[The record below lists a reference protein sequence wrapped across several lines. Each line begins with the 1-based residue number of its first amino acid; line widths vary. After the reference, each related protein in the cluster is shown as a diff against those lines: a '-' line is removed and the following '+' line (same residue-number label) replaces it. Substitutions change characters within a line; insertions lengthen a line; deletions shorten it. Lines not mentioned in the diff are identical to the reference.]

1 MRKGLSVLCI
11 VLVFALCA
19 GHAAIASQ
27 SDTARY
33 IVRFKAAD
41 VKLHGASRS
50 QVIST
55 LQQTLR
61 NNLKSVNKIVKS
73 PANSNIN
80 PLWIANAFAIDAS
93 ADEIARIAKLPS
105 VAEVFLN
112 KYKIFIDK
120 DIAKRDANTE
130 PAVIQWGI
138 QKVRAPEVWQKFR
151 IDGAG
156 VVVGIIDTGID
167 GTHSALA
174 GKILSFKD
182 FTAEQAQTPT
192 DTQGHGTHVAG
203 TVAGSQGVGV
213 APGARLIIGRVFDTN
228 GGTTEEVLLNGMQWM
243 LDPDGI
249 AETNDGPRLIN
260 NSWGSNDSVDK
271 TFWVA
276 VENWVT
282 AGILPVY
289 AAGNN
294 GMWGGKVGTPAAFPH
309 SWAVAATTSTDAL
322 AYFSS
327 QGPIAWDG
335 VPLMK
340 PDIAAPGDKIISC
353 KIGGGLVSN
362 SGTSMACPHVAGV
375 AALMYQADPTLTI
388 DQVRLIAE
396 ETAKDLG
403 AAGKDGKFGSGLIDS
418 YKIVEKV
425 LQNSGLASAFDAYE
439 SAIHAEKAL
448 IGMQAVSPL
457 AAPLARSIVERSL
470 DLDEGQFR
478 ALMISVN
485 QNGGEAALALLKEAT
500 SARLASQLHK

>member
-1 MRKGLSVLCI
+1 MRKGFAVLCV
-11 VLVFALCA
+11 VLVLTLCA
-19 GHAAIASQ
+19 GHAVMADQ
-27 SDTARY
+27 SDTVRY
-33 IVRFKAAD
+33 IVRFKAD
-41 VKLHGASRS
+41 NLKLKGAARS
-50 QVIST
+50 DVISA
-55 LQQTLR
+55 LQENLK
-61 NNLKSVNKIVKS
+61 NNLKSVTQVIKS
-73 PANSNIN
+73 PANANVN
-80 PLWIANAFAIDAS
+80 KLWIANAFAFDATE
-93 ADEIARIAKLPS
+93 DEIARISKLS
-105 VAEVFLN
+105 NVAEVYRD
-112 KYKIFIDK
+112 KYKIFVDK
-120 DIAKRDANTE
+120 DIDKKDVTAD
-130 PAVIQWGI
+130 PAVIQWGV
-138 QKVRAPEVWQKFR
+138 QKVRANEVWQTYR

-156 VVVGIIDTGID
+156 VVVGILDTGID
-167 GTHSALA
+167 GTHPALA
-174 GKILSFKD
+174 GKILAFKD
-182 FTAEQAQTPT
+182 FTADQAQTPT
-192 DTQGHGTHVAG
+192 DTQGHGSHVAG
-203 TVAGSQGVGV
+203 TVAGSDGVGV
-213 APGARLIIGRVFDTN
+213 APGARIIMGRVFDAS
-228 GGTTEEVLLNGMQWM
+228 GGSSDEILLNGMQWM

-249 AETNDGPRLIN
+249 PETNDGPRLIN
-260 NSWGSNDSVDK
+260 NSWGSNDSADK

-276 VENWVT
+276 VENWVN
-282 AGILPVY
+282 AGILPVF

-309 SWAVAATTSTDAL
+309 SWAVAATTSTDSL

-340 PDIAAPGDKIISC
+340 PDVAAPGDKIVSC

-418 YKIVEKV
+418 FKIVEKV

-448 IGMQAVSPL
+448 MGMQPVSPL

-478 ALMISVN
+478 ALAISVS
-485 QNGGEAALALLKEAT
+485 QNGGEAAQALLKEA
-500 SARLASQLHK
+500 ASVRVADQLHK